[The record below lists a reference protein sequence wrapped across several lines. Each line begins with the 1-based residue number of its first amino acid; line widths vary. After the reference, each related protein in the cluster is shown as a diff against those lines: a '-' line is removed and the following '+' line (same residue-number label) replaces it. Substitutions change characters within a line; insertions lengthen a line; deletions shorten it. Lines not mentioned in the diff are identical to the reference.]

1 MQQTATDEEMAEVE
15 GVGTGALWPWALF
28 LVALVVGLASF
39 FVYTP
44 R

>member
-1 MQQTATDEEMAEVE
+1 MQQTATDEEMSEVE
-15 GVGTGALWPWALF
+15 GVGAGAVLPWALF
-28 LVALVVGLASF
+28 LVALLVGLASY

>member
-15 GVGTGALWPWALF
+15 GAGAGALWPWAL
-28 LVALVVGLASF
+28 LLIALIMGLASF
-39 FVYTP
+39 FIYTP

>member
-15 GVGTGALWPWALF
+15 GVGAGALWPWALF
-28 LVALVVGLASF
+28 ALALAVGLASF
-39 FVYTP
+39 FIYTP